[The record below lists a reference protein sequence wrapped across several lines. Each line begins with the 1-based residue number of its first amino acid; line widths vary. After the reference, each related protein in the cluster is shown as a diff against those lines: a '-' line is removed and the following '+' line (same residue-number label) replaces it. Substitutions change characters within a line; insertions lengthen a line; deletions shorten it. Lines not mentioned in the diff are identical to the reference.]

1 MNHRVDGSKS
11 FSAPAAGTLVAI
23 GNFDGVHQGHVRVL
37 TEARAEA
44 EARGLAP
51 LVLTFDPHPA
61 AVLGKKAPDVLTPL
75 ARKIDLLVRAA
86 QGLEVVVE
94 PFTLELSRLSPD
106 LFADQLLH
114 RALGAR
120 LAIVGRNFRFG
131 QGRAGDLD
139 TLVQLGK
146 QYGFEARALDLLGDG
161 AGAFSSSRVREQVRA
176 GAMDA
181 ASQILGRPHA
191 LTGQVVKGDA
201 RGRSIGF
208 PTANLDGVHELLPPH
223 GVYAC
228 CVDSVGEAPRALA
241 HGVAN
246 VGVRPTVRGGF
257 SVEAHLL
264 DYEGDLYGQTLRVHL
279 LARLRGEQKFAG
291 LEELKAQ
298 IARDAA
304 AAAKVAAESCPLPA
318 SGGAFF

>member
-23 GNFDGVHQGHVRVL
+23 GNFDGVHRGHVRVL
-37 TEARAEA
+37 TEVRAA
-44 EARGLAP
+44 AQARGLAP

-75 ARKIDLLVRAA
+75 ARKIDLLVAA
-86 QGLEVVVE
+86 APGLEVVVE
-94 PFTLELSRLSPD
+94 PFTLELSRLSPAQ
-106 LFADQLLH
+106 FADQLLH

-120 LAIVGRNFRFG
+120 LTIVGRNFRFG
-131 QGRAGDLD
+131 QGRAGGLD
-139 TLVQLGK
+139 TLVELGK
-146 QYGFEARALDLLGDG
+146 QYGFEARALDLLGDD

-176 GAMDA
+176 GDLEA
-181 ASQILGRPHA
+181 ASVVLGRPHA
-191 LTGQVVKGDA
+191 LTGQVVRGDA

-208 PTANLDGVHELLPPH
+208 PTANLDGVAELLPPH

-228 CVDSVGEAPRALA
+228 CVDRVGETSRALA

-246 VGVRPTVRGGF
+246 VGVRPTVSGGF
-257 SVEAHLL
+257 SVEVHLL
-264 DYEGDLYGQTLRVHL
+264 DYEGDLYAQTLRVHL

-291 LEELKAQ
+291 LQELKAQ

-304 AAAKVAAESCPLPA
+304 EAAKVAAGSCPLPA